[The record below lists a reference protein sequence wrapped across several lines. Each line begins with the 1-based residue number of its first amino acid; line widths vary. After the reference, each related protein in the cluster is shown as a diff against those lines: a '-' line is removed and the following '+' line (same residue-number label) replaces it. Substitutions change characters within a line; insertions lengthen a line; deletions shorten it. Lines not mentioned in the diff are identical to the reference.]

1 MKKIKCPRCFQ
12 TKSEKAF
19 KEGKEGA
26 MQHEWCKECREK
38 VERARR
44 SHIEEKILAEL
55 SSLGLLRKKE
65 L

>member
-19 KEGKEGA
+19 REGA
-26 MQHEWCKECREK
+26 MQYEWCKDCREK
-38 VERARR
+38 FERLRRKQVEQ
-44 SHIEEKILAEL
+44 KILAEL

-65 L
+65 G

>member
-19 KEGKEGA
+19 RRGTV
-26 MQHEWCKECREK
+26 QHEWCHECREK

-44 SHIEEKILAEL
+44 KQIEQKILAEL
-55 SSLGLLRKKE
+55 SSLGLLRKE
-65 L
+65 EM

>member
-19 KEGKEGA
+19 KEGA
-26 MQHEWCKECREK
+26 MQYEWCKDCREK
-38 VERARR
+38 FERLRRKQVEQ
-44 SHIEEKILAEL
+44 KILAEL

-65 L
+65 G